1 MIDWRSQWE
10 LHSRYYRNGFLYIN
24 LQEFGGPDRVLKL
37 EPGPGFGDLSHPTTR
52 LSLKLL
58 LAHVQ
63 NQVVLDVGCG
73 SGILALAAA
82 ASGAKKVYGLDIE
95 DEALAHAKTNSALN
109 SLNIHWL
116 KPEQMISLKT
126 EAIAAMNMIRSE
138 QAVAWESLR
147 PLHPMI
153 TTWITSGV
161 LSEEKETYL
170 KESALRGW
178 KVITMIEEDGW
189 MAFVSK
195 LA

>member
-10 LHSRYYRNGFLYIN
+10 LHCRYFRDGYLFVN
-24 LQEFGGPDRVLKL
+24 LQEFGGPDRLLKL

-58 LAHVQ
+58 LKHVKDRI
-63 NQVVLDVGCG
+63 VLDVGCG

-95 DEALAHAKTNSALN
+95 DEALEHAKTNAAFNNLE
-109 SLNIHWL
+109 IHWL
-116 KPEQMISLKT
+116 RPEQMPRLNSD
-126 EAIAAMNMIRSE
+126 AIAAMNMIRSE

-147 PLHPMI
+147 PLHPQI

-161 LSEEKETYL
+161 LAEERDRYL
-170 KESALRGW
+170 KEAVSREW
-178 KVITMIEEDGW
+178 KVDTVLEEEGW
-189 MAFVSK
+189 LAFVSNYE
-195 LA
+195 